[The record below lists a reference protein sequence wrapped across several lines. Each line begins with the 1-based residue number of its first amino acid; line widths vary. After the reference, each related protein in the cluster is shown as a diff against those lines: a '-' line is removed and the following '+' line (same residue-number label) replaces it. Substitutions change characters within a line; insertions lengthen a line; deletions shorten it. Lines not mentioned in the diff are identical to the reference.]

1 MQHKSY
7 VCPAWQQENWHF
19 SENCLTSFEMG
30 QLVTQTIVPDV
41 VPEISQQ

>member
-1 MQHKSY
+1 MQQISY
-7 VCPAWQQENWHF
+7 VCLAWQQEIWHF
-19 SENCLTSFEMG
+19 SENCLTCFEIS